1 MGSRKRFV
9 QASLYRSLG
18 PFIKI
23 ELNNET
29 EMPQESIVYLWP
41 EKARELA
48 EWLIA
53 IASSPEVRG
62 I

>member
-1 MGSRKRFV
+1 V